1 MLKSQFG
8 SDHEVAVSVEDTGC
22 GIDPTQLSHIFEAF
36 FTTKAEGMG
45 IGLSICNSIVR
56 AHGGRLSAAVG
67 ALVLLCHKFLARFD
81 GGLSGMEILTRGGGL
96 WVSCRV
102 QAAADHASGF
112 MSRH

>member
-67 ALVLLCHKFLARFD
+67 ALGGAEFRFT
-81 GGLSGMEILTRGGGL
+81 LPPIEE
-96 WVSCRV
+96 V
-102 QAAADHASGF
+102 AA
-112 MSRH
+112 